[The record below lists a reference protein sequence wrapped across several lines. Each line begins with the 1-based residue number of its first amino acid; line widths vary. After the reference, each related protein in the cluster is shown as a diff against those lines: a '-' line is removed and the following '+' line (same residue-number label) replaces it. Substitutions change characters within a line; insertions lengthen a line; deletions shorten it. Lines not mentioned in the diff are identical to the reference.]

1 MESDRHE
8 LLAVRLG
15 SGRVYLVPR
24 AVLEDFVRSCPVEAS
39 LLIVS
44 ASPSG
49 GPLEPSGLPSEATE
63 RRLKDLM
70 STGAKAGCRLC

>member
-1 MESDRHE
+1 MALERHE

-24 AVLEDFVRSCPVEAS
+24 FVLEDFVHACPVEAS

-44 ASPSG
+44 ASPTG

-63 RRLKDLM
+63 SRLKGLM
-70 STGAKAGCRLC
+70 STGAKAEGRLR